1 MWGLSPNRLNFMAER
16 KQNPL
21 FFAPFVSST
30 FRPQREW
37 IDENGH
43 LNMAYFNVIFETALD
58 EALMQLGLTPEYYAS
73 GRGTIFIGEA
83 HLKYRREVKLEMP
96 VRVTLQL
103 IDYDEKR
110 MHIYMEM
117 RHANEGWLACTSEVM
132 MLHVDPAERRVA
144 PFPPEILNEIAV
156 MKSAHAS
163 LPKPDGL
170 GSQIGI
176 PKSAKSGKVGL
187 H

>member
-1 MWGLSPNRLNFMAER
+1 MAANP
-16 KQNPL
+16 KFNPL

-30 FRPQREW
+30 FRPKSEW

-43 LNMAYFNVIFETALD
+43 LNMAYFNVIFELALD
-58 EALMQLGLTPEYYAS
+58 EALVQLGLTPDYYAS
-73 GRGTIFIGEA
+73 GRGTVFIGEA
-83 HLKYRREVKLEMP
+83 HLKYRREVTLDMS

-110 MHIYMEM
+110 MHLYMEM
-117 RHANEGWLACTSEVM
+117 RHANEGWLACTSELM
-132 MLHVDPAERRVA
+132 MLHVDPTERRVA
-144 PFPPEILNEIAV
+144 PFPPDILNEIAV

-163 LPKPDGL
+163 LPKPDVL
-170 GSQIGI
+170 GSQIAI
-176 PKSAKSGKVGL
+176 PNSVKGGKVGL

>member
-1 MWGLSPNRLNFMAER
+1 MADP
-16 KQNPL
+16 KHNPL

-30 FRPQREW
+30 FRPKPEW

-43 LNMAYFNVIFETALD
+43 LNMAYFNVIFESALD
-58 EALMQLGLTPEYYAS
+58 EALIQLGLTQDYYAS
-73 GRGTIFIGEA
+73 GRGTVFIGEA
-83 HLKYRREVKLEMP
+83 HLKYRREVTLDMA

-110 MHIYMEM
+110 MHMYLEM
-117 RHANEGWLACTSEVM
+117 RHANEGWLACTSELM
-132 MLHVDPAERRVA
+132 MLHIDPSERRVA
-144 PFPPEILNEIAV
+144 PFPPDILNEIAV

-163 LPKPDGL
+163 LPKPDVL

-176 PKSAKSGKVGL
+176 PKSSKSGKVGL

>member
-1 MWGLSPNRLNFMAER
+1 MADP
-16 KQNPL
+16 KHNPL

-30 FRPQREW
+30 FRPKPEW

-43 LNMAYFNVIFETALD
+43 LNMAYFNVIFEKGLD

-73 GRGTIFIGEA
+73 GRGTIFVGEA
-83 HLKYRREVKLEMP
+83 HLRYRREVKLGMA

-110 MHIYMEM
+110 LHFYMEM

-132 MLHVDPAERRVA
+132 MLHVDPSERRVA
-144 PFPPEILNEIAV
+144 PFPTEILNEIAV

-163 LPKPDGL
+163 LPKPEGL

-176 PKSAKSGKVGL
+176 PKSAKSSKVGL